1 VLSAPA
7 YATWLLALVFLP
19 VVIGLVIFFVAEGD
33 DPGNGFEHHSGDED
47 DPPDSAEG
55 DALLAA

>member
-1 VLSAPA
+1 VLSVPA

-19 VVIGLVIFFVAEGD
+19 VVIGLVVFLFAEGD
-33 DPGNGFEHHSGDED
+33 DAGNRFEHHSGDED

-55 DALLAA
+55 DVLLAA